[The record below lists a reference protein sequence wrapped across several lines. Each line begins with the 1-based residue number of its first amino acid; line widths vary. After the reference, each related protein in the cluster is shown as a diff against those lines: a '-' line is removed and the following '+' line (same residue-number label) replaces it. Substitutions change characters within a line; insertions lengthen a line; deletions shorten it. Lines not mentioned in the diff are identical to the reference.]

1 MGDQTK
7 DHRGNVGSH
16 VRIEAIKAVEAI
28 LKRKSNRDPPGSR
41 YAPGI
46 EKLLSKVF
54 GLAVEKLDSVRFQAY
69 DSIKRTH
76 FDDKYVSELHA
87 PDLTDYHLQHLL

>member
-1 MGDQTK
+1 MISELQPTTINALHRCLGDQTK

-16 VRIEAIKAVEAI
+16 VRMEAIRAVEEI
-28 LKRKSNRDPPGSR
+28 LKRNATRDPPGIR
-41 YAPGI
+41 YSPGI

-69 DSIKRTH
+69 DSIKRAQ
-76 FDDKYVSELHA
+76 FDDE
-87 PDLTDYHLQHLL
+87 